1 MCSGD
6 FVEIYMPKNLNITAN
21 LAVNST
27 SNRKIRT
34 DKMDVDIEVIE
45 KEKGGE
51 KEEEKEGEGGNNDTD
66 IYWDA
71 VVTCF
76 FVDTAPVVIGKLIL
90 SVMLCYVMLCYVMI
104 CYVILCYVML

>member
-27 SNRKIRT
+27 SNKKIRT
-34 DKMDVDIEVIE
+34 DKMDVDMEVIE
-45 KEKGGE
+45 KERGGE
-51 KEEEKEGEGGNNDTD
+51 KEEEKEEGEGGNDSD

-76 FVDTAPVVIGKLIL
+76 FVDTAPVVIGKLI
-90 SVMLCYVMLCYVMI
+90 
-104 CYVILCYVML
+104 

>member
-6 FVEIYMPKNLNITAN
+6 FVEIYIPKNLHFTAN
-21 LAVNST
+21 LVVNST
-27 SNRKIRT
+27 SNKKIRT
-34 DKMDVDIEVIE
+34 DKMDVDMEVIE

-51 KEEEKEGEGGNNDTD
+51 IEKEGGEGGNDTD

-76 FVDTAPVVIGKLIL
+76 FVDTAPVVIGNLIYHVVL
-90 SVMLCYVMLCYVMI
+90 
-104 CYVILCYVML
+104 CYVILSYLML

>member
-6 FVEIYMPKNLNITAN
+6 FVEIYMPKNLNNTAN

-27 SNRKIRT
+27 SNKKIRT
-34 DKMDVDIEVIE
+34 DKMDVDMEVIE
-45 KEKGGE
+45 KEKGGG
-51 KEEEKEGEGGNNDTD
+51 KEEEKEGGGENDSD

-76 FVDTAPVVIGKLIL
+76 FVDTAPVVIGNLL
-90 SVMLCYVMLCYVMI
+90 
-104 CYVILCYVML
+104 